1 MKALVHKNEYK
12 MVKGEKVYKGEV
24 VSNAGTHEINVPESN
39 IKAHP
44 EKFQMEE

>member
-1 MKALVHKNEYK
+1 MKALVHKNEFK
-12 MVKGEKVYKGEV
+12 IVRGQKVYKGEV
-24 VSNAGTHEINVPESN
+24 VSNAGTHEIQVPEKN